1 MENKVILSVYEKA
14 LDGMNI
20 ETVFDIVNLYG
31 NKDIDGIEL
40 NSNNL
45 KKIKKC
51 ATLCKKNGLLFRCH
65 FPLVKLTE
73 SKIIKHL
80 NGVSNIAKEL
90 RYDINIVVHT
100 LADEGSMIDNITQ
113 SQKYFEKILA
123 YVEKYK
129 LHVIISAENLNFIG
143 GIRRINVKEIDE
155 ILKINDNLKFTY
167 DIGHDLYDNKNP
179 SVLSSLQK
187 ERINNVHIHSVIKNE
202 DHHVIQE
209 NSKDLDEIMKAIK
222 QLKDIGY
229 TGPIVL
235 EYAIKYLEGKR
246 TEEKV
251 INFVKSFYF
260 FKNKVLK
267 SV

>member
-1 MENKVILSVYEKA
+1 MENKVILSIYEKA
-14 LDGMNI
+14 LEGMNI

-31 NKDIDGIEL
+31 NKEIDGIEL
-40 NSNNL
+40 NSSNL
-45 KKIKKC
+45 ETVKKC
-51 ATLCKKNGLLFRCH
+51 ATLCKKNGLVFRCH
-65 FPLVKLTE
+65 FPLIKLTE
-73 SKIIKHL
+73 SEIIKYL
-80 NGVSNIAKEL
+80 NSVSNVAKEL

-100 LADEGSMIDNITQ
+100 LVDEDNMKENIIE
-113 SQKYFEKILA
+113 SQMYFEKILE
-123 YVEKYK
+123 YVQKYK
-129 LHVIISAENLNFIG
+129 LHVIISAENLSSIG
-143 GIRRINVKEIDE
+143 GVKRINVKKIDE

-167 DIGHDLYDNKNP
+167 DIGHDLYDNKTP

-187 ERINNVHIHSVIKNE
+187 ERINNVHLHSVTKNE

-209 NSKDLDEIMKAIK
+209 NSNDLDKIIEAIK

-246 TEEKV
+246 TEEKM
-251 INFVKSFYF
+251 INFVKSFNF

-267 SV
+267 NI